1 MLAFLKRHNLA
12 RELINKGVSMVKLLK
27 FESMWKMCMI
37 AFVAFTMFLSAPI
50 ANVKAQA
57 SNDMVT
63 QTLCNTVNTLTGG
76 IGKAISIIIVISL
89 AFGLFLGK
97 VSWGM
102 AIGVA
107 AAMGALFGSRDLVAL
122 IAGGNR
128 IC

>member
-1 MLAFLKRHNLA
+1 
-12 RELINKGVSMVKLLK
+12 
-27 FESMWKMCMI
+27 MI

-50 ANVKAQA
+50 VNVQAQNAA
-57 SNDMVT
+57 SQDMVT
-63 QTLCNTVNTLTGG
+63 TTLCNTVNTLTGG

-89 AFGLFLGK
+89 ALGLFLGK

-122 IAGGNR
+122 IAGGNK

>member
-1 MLAFLKRHNLA
+1 M
-12 RELINKGVSMVKLLK
+12 IKLLK
-27 FESMWKMCMI
+27 FGSMWKVCMI
-37 AFVAFTMFLSAPI
+37 AFIAFTMLLSAPMV
-50 ANVKAQA
+50 NVRAQA
-57 SNDMVT
+57 TNDMVT
-63 QTLCNTVNTLTGG
+63 QTLCRTVNTLTGG

-122 IAGGNR
+122 VAGGNK